1 MKQTVRIKIRNEFSK
16 FVTLWL
22 EPWGEDYGML
32 ANDEFEIIAKNVDEN
47 FYFQVDFG
55 EDIKVWAEGQV
66 IDIGVYQNNKL
77 LECGHNGLVENK

>member
-1 MKQTVRIKIRNEFSK
+1 MKQIVKIKVRNEFSK
-16 FVTLWL
+16 AVTLWL

-32 ANDEFEIIAKNVDEN
+32 PDDEFEIIAKDVDEN

-66 IDIGVYQNNKL
+66 IDIGIYKDNEL
-77 LECGHNGLVENK
+77 LECSYNRIVE